1 MGMYRRDFIK
11 IAALTGLGIGLNGSQ
26 ALAQLACLTSG
37 DPAPEQDTR
46 LRDYFE
52 KMRNFDR
59 PHPDDIFLDTA
70 ELPLLHECAEHL
82 GRLEAVVGYGFFHLL
97 GFNDALSYGRNYSRI
112 GTFTKPEIAFMEK
125 IFHIDASI
133 YGFLDDKPLKNL
145 THAVARNQVVRIAST
160 GNYLHRGDSFN
171 AYQNIRKAVGDRVVL
186 TSGVRGIMK
195 QFRLFLSRA
204 CHSNGNL
211 SLASRQIAP
220 PGYSYHGLN
229 DFDVGQSGLGDLNF
243 TERFTTT
250 DAYRRIADLGYL
262 NLRYPQDNL
271 LGVRYEPWH
280 IMVSAI

>member
-1 MGMYRRDFIK
+1 MHRRDFIR
-11 IAALTGLGIGLNGSQ
+11 IAALAGLGLGVNSSQ
-26 ALAQLACLTSG
+26 ALAQLALLTPE
-37 DPAPEQDTR
+37 DHAPEHTMR
-46 LRDYFE
+46 LHDYFE

-59 PHPDDIFLDTA
+59 PHPDDIFLDAA
-70 ELPLLHECAEHL
+70 ELPLLNECAEHL

-97 GFNDALSYGRNYSRI
+97 GFDDALSYGRNYSRI
-112 GTFTKPEIAFMEK
+112 GVFTKPEIAFMEK
-125 IFHIDASI
+125 IFYIDARS

-145 THAVARNQVVRIAST
+145 THAVARNHVVRIAST
-160 GNYLHRGDSFN
+160 GNYLHRGVSFN
-171 AYQNIRKAVGDRVVL
+171 AYQKIRKSVGERVVL

-204 CHSNGNL
+204 CHSSGNL

-229 DFDVGQSGLGDLNF
+229 DFDVGQSGFGDLNF
-243 TERFTTT
+243 TEHFTST

-280 IMVSAI
+280 IMVTGGA